1 MFLFVIGVV
10 HYRGLIM
17 ALSAFARAKARFF
30 PPAKS
35 DFGHTCQCFAA
46 DNRGPIGA
54 SFALTHSDKRPKI
67 ENWPTV
73 RNSLAGFNL

>member
-1 MFLFVIGVV
+1 MFCFVIGVV
-10 HYRGLIM
+10 LYPGLSM
-17 ALSAFARAKARFF
+17 ALSAFIGAKARFF

-46 DNRGPIGA
+46 DDRGPMGA
-54 SFALTHSDKRPKI
+54 SFALTRSDKRPKI
-67 ENWPTV
+67 EDWPTV